1 MDALHKVRRP
11 RFFFLSVYFFGLSF
25 LWNGLSLVVLPWLVA
40 PLVPGAWKNTY
51 LGLLSSAGLILAA
64 LVQPLSGHLSDRTR
78 TPWGRRRPWILA
90 GTLGD
95 FLCLA
100 ILATAGGFPAVAAG
114 YLLLQV
120 SSNVAHGPAFGLIP
134 DLVPPERRGAASGAK
149 SLAEIAGLIA
159 GGLVTGR
166 LAGQGRPEAGIAAI
180 GLVLAVALVATLWGV
195 REGPTSPSP
204 RGGSRGRALPSLPEA
219 VEGLREAVAH
229 HSAYFWLLLAR
240 FLMLT
245 AITPVQ
251 GFAQY
256 YVQDFLRIPNPAEAT
271 GQLAAAIGLSVLA
284 AAYPAGLL
292 ADRWGPWAL
301 NVAAGF
307 LAGFGIAGMVFA
319 RTLGQVLALASFVG
333 MAMGIF
339 VSANWALATR
349 LIPEEAGGR
358 YLGLSN
364 WATAG
369 AGMLGRLAGPMIDA
383 VNLVQPGAGYLAL
396 FATSTL
402 VMGLGTAVL
411 FRVRRGVPRA
421 DNVV

>member
-1 MDALHKVRRP
+1 MGALHRVRRP
-11 RFFFLSVYFFGLSF
+11 RLFFLSVYFFGLSF
-25 LWNGLSLVVLPWLVA
+25 LWNGLSIVVLPMLVA

-51 LGLLSSAGLILAA
+51 LGLLSFVGLTLAA
-64 LVQPLSGHLSDRTR
+64 LVQPLSGHLSDRTA

-100 ILATAGGFPAVAAG
+100 LLAAAGGFPAVAAG

-134 DLVPPERRGAASGAK
+134 DLVPQKRRGAASGAK
-149 SLAEIAGLIA
+149 GLAEMAGLIA
-159 GGLVTGR
+159 GGLVTGY

-180 GLVLAVALVATLWGV
+180 GVVLAVALAGTLWGV
-195 REGPTSPSP
+195 REEPATPSP
-204 RGGSRGRALPSLPEA
+204 RGAPQGRALA
-219 VEGLREAVAH
+219 GVVEGVREALSRH
-229 HSAYFWLLLAR
+229 RAYFWLLAAR
-240 FLMLT
+240 LLMLT

-256 YVQDFLRIPNPAEAT
+256 YVQDFLRVPNPAAAT

-292 ADRWGPWAL
+292 ADRWGPWPL
-301 NVAAGF
+301 NVAAGL

-333 MAMGIF
+333 LAMGVF
-339 VSANWALATR
+339 LSANWALATR

-364 WATAG
+364 LATAG

-383 VNLVQPGAGYLAL
+383 VNLARPGAGYLAL
-396 FATSTL
+396 FAVCSL
-402 VMGLGTAVL
+402 LMWLGTAVL
-411 FRVRRGVPRA
+411 FQVRRRMSGAP
-421 DNVV
+421 

>member
-1 MDALHKVRRP
+1 MGALHRVRRP
-11 RFFFLSVYFFGLSF
+11 RLFFLSAYFFGLSF
-25 LWNGLSLVVLPWLVA
+25 LWNGLSLVLLPMLVA
-40 PLVPGAWKNTY
+40 PLVPEAWKNTY
-51 LGLLSSAGLILAA
+51 LGLLSFGGLALAA
-64 LVQPLSGHLSDRTR
+64 LVQPLSGHLSDRTA

-100 ILATAGGFPAVAAG
+100 LLATAGGFPALLTG

-159 GGLVTGR
+159 GGLVTGH
-166 LAGQGRPEAGIAAI
+166 LAGRGRPEAGLAAI
-180 GLVLAVALVATLWGV
+180 GLVLAAALAATLWGV
-195 REGPTSPSP
+195 REEPVPPRSGP
-204 RGGSRGRALPSLPEA
+204 GSRALPRLRG
-219 VEGLREAVAH
+219 VLDGLREAQAR
-229 HSAYFWLLLAR
+229 HSAYFWLLGVRL
-240 FLMLT
+240 LMLT

-256 YVQDFLRIPNPAEAT
+256 YVQDVLHVPNPALAT

-292 ADRWGPWAL
+292 ADRWGPWPL
-301 NVAAGF
+301 NVAAGL

-319 RTLGQVLALASFVG
+319 RTLGHVLALASFVG
-333 MAMGIF
+333 LAMGIF

-349 LIPEEAGGR
+349 LVPEEAGGR

-364 WATAG
+364 LATAG
-369 AGMLGRLAGPMIDA
+369 AGMLGRLAGPLIDA
-383 VNLVQPGAGYLAL
+383 VNLARPGAGYLAL
-396 FATSTL
+396 FVVCSL
-402 VMGLGTAVL
+402 LMWMGTAAL
-411 FRVRRGVPRA
+411 FQVRRRMPGTP
-421 DNVV
+421 